1 MPTEPNLRD
10 ALREELAE
18 TAQCLKEAKGPKLRL
33 ALLRRMKE
41 LLDEAD
47 RIRRENG

>member
-1 MPTEPNLRD
+1 MPAEPNQRD
-10 ALREELAE
+10 ALHEELAE
-18 TAQCLKEAKGPKLRL
+18 TALQLKEAKGPQLRL